1 MSILLRDTRTGIT
14 TSTDLFG
21 DALGL
26 YLRENPDIVR
36 VGLGTTAN
44 SNYYVLLNTNDVEFT
59 QPNTSNKLI
68 FNPYTG
74 SLSGITTLVGN
85 VTGNVNGN
93 AGSASSI
100 AIGLDN
106 SNATRYLT
114 FSKVTSGIG
123 TISVDTD
130 IFCNPSTGTL
140 NTLKFVKTG
149 ATATNFLKAN
159 GDDSVLLSSEVTNAL
174 GYVPANSAS
183 VTGQYPIGNSIIL
196 DDFSSSFNGSTTD
209 FSLASASVPFVP
221 AASSANLI
229 VSVGGIIQ
237 KPGTDFIIVQSG
249 GFNTSTI
256 RFTTAPASGLGCF
269 VVALGGQGALL
280 SDVSWSAKGDMVVA
294 SGDNVAAILGV
305 GANNSILIADTSAS
319 VGVKWGN
326 SISNLTITNITGTAG
341 TITTFDSTKGTITNL
356 GGTNLNYTGIGTI
369 ANILNTNINSSGIIT
384 ASTFNSTVATGTA
397 PLTVAS
403 STLVSNLNSQYL
415 NGNASTY
422 YLAAS
427 GGTATN
433 LILSGTLTAGGGNGS
448 SGQVLQ
454 STGSGLQWGS
464 SSSFASG
471 TTLLFYQSSAPTGW
485 TKSTS
490 HDNKALRVVSG
501 TGGGSGG
508 SSSFTSVFA
517 SRGVPLPEH
526 NHSASASDHGGH
538 THDGTS
544 GSQNANH
551 THSFTT
557 NDNGGHNH
565 DFSTNSA
572 GSHSHSMNQ
581 YSSGSEAGGY
591 GLYPTYAP
599 YGGAF
604 GDRPKVNGSASD
616 STNSAGDHSHS
627 GSTTS
632 VGSHSHGGST
642 AGMSN
647 DHQHAFT
654 TNNGGSHGHSISV
667 NNSGTSGASMDFS
680 VQYIDV
686 IICSK
691 D

>member
-1 MSILLRDTRTGIT
+1 MSILLRDTRTGII

-21 DALGL
+21 DTLGL

-44 SNYYVLLNTNDVEFT
+44 SDYYVLLNSNNIEST
-59 QPNTSNKLI
+59 QPNVSNNLK
-68 FNPYTG
+68 FNPFTG

-221 AASSANLI
+221 VASSANLI
-229 VSVGGIIQ
+229 VSLGGVIQ

-319 VGVKWGN
+319 VGVKWGS
-326 SISNLTITNITGTAG
+326 SISNLTLVTPALGTPSSG
-341 TITTFDSTKGTITNL
+341 NL
-356 GGTNLNYTGIGTI
+356 SNCTNLNASNLSSGTI
-369 ANILNTNINSSGIIT
+369 PPERYATNSNAYGIR
-384 ASTFNSTVATGTA
+384 TV
-397 PLTVAS
+397 
-403 STLVSNLNSQYL
+403 Q
-415 NGNASTY
+415 
-422 YLAAS
+422 S
-427 GGTATN
+427 GGTP
-433 LILSGTLTAGGGNGS
+433 SGGN
-448 SGQVLQ
+448 
-454 STGSGLQWGS
+454 
-464 SSSFASG
+464 
-471 TTLLFYQSSAPTGW
+471 
-485 TKSTS
+485 
-490 HDNKALRVVSG
+490 
-501 TGGGSGG
+501 
-508 SSSFTSVFA
+508 
-517 SRGVPLPEH
+517 
-526 NHSASASDHGGH
+526 
-538 THDGTS
+538 DG
-544 GSQNANH
+544 
-551 THSFTT
+551 
-557 NDNGGHNH
+557 D
-565 DFSTNSA
+565 
-572 GSHSHSMNQ
+572 
-581 YSSGSEAGGY
+581 
-591 GLYPTYAP
+591 
-599 YGGAF
+599 
-604 GDRPKVNGSASD
+604 
-616 STNSAGDHSHS
+616 
-627 GSTTS
+627 
-632 VGSHSHGGST
+632 
-642 AGMSN
+642 
-647 DHQHAFT
+647 
-654 TNNGGSHGHSISV
+654 
-667 NNSGTSGASMDFS
+667 
-680 VQYIDV
+680 
-686 IICSK
+686 ICYVY
-691 D
+691 